1 MRVRV
6 PDPFTAKAWL
16 GGIGVSMGLTG
27 MALERHWLVWI
38 GVGLLA
44 AAFGV
49 RFLGPPR
56 PGGD

>member
-1 MRVRV
+1 M